1 MLCPLNRWCSCL
13 IGCLIFLSQPAFALD
28 KVTLQL
34 KWANAY
40 QFAGYYAAKE
50 MSYYQDAGLDVQIK
64 PLQPGID
71 VVQEVVSGRA
81 NFATGTSGL
90 LVARQDGAPVVV
102 LASIFQHSP
111 YVLIARKF
119 KENQSIHDL
128 NGKPI
133 LLRRLADELIVYF
146 KREGINEGEIIASS
160 PGMDTVEQLKSGKV
174 SAISGYISNEPFQL
188 SLAKFPFEIYSPR
201 SAGIDI
207 YGDNLFTS
215 EAEIQKH
222 PERVARFRQASLK
235 GWEYILSNPEKAFEI
250 VRKYAPDLTV
260 ERLDYEVPRINAL
273 LRSDLV
279 PVGYMNEGRWKHTV
293 EIYQEAGALKSD
305 FDLSGFIY
313 EVDSKKDLKLA
324 YSGLTIATAV
334 VLISMAFLY
343 YNVRLNRRLKES
355 LELVSHLAQHDS
367 LTNLPNRIL
376 FADRLQRAILRARRD
391 KEVLALLFI
400 DIDHFKAINDGYG
413 HQEGDEV
420 LKAFANRIKGCI
432 RDSDSMGRIGGDEFV
447 VLLEG
452 LPLASGAME
461 VAKKIQAA
469 VSIAIST
476 NGTLIT
482 TTASIGVA
490 LYPED
495 AHTDEELMKCAD
507 LAMYE
512 AKQSGRNQIYF
523 YSTAITQKVKKV

>member
-1 MLCPLNRWCSCL
+1 MLCLLNRWCSCL

-50 MSYYQDAGLDVQIK
+50 MGYYQDADLDVQIK

-71 VVQEVVSGRA
+71 IVQEVVSGRV

-90 LVARQDGAPVVV
+90 LLARQDGAPVVV

-133 LLRRLADELIVYF
+133 LLRRLADELMVYL
-146 KREGINEGEIIASS
+146 KREGINEGGIIASS

-174 SAISGYISNEPFQL
+174 SAISGYVSNEPFQL

-215 EAEIQKH
+215 EAEIKKH

-235 GWEYILSNPEKAFEI
+235 GWEYILSNPENAFEI

-273 LRSDLV
+273 LRSDIV

-313 EVDSKKDLKLA
+313 EVDVKKDLKLA
-324 YSGLTIATAV
+324 YSGLTITTAI
-334 VLISMAFLY
+334 VLISLAFLY

-355 LELVSHLAQHDS
+355 LELVSHLSQHDS
-367 LTNLPNRIL
+367 LTGLPNRIL
-376 FADRLQRAILRARRD
+376 FADRLQRAILKARRD
-391 KEVLALLFI
+391 REVLALLFI
-400 DIDHFKAINDGYG
+400 DIDH
-413 HQEGDEV
+413 E
-420 LKAFANRIKGCI
+420 I
-432 RDSDSMGRIGGDEFV
+432 R
-447 VLLEG
+447 
-452 LPLASGAME
+452 P
-461 VAKKIQAA
+461 
-469 VSIAIST
+469 
-476 NGTLIT
+476 
-482 TTASIGVA
+482 
-490 LYPED
+490 
-495 AHTDEELMKCAD
+495 
-507 LAMYE
+507 
-512 AKQSGRNQIYF
+512 
-523 YSTAITQKVKKV
+523 